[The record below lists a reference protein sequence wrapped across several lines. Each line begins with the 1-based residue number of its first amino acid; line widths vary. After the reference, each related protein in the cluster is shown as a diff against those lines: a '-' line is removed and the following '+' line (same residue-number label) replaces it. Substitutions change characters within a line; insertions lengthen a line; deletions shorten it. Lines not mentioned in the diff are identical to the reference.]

1 MRKIVLL
8 ILKAVLSAV
17 LLYFALRTVNVGA
30 LASRLKSIAPAW
42 VLLGLLALLVQT
54 VLVALRWRLIL
65 EACGAD
71 LPAARIIRFTIIS
84 NFFNQTLPSSVG
96 GDAVRIW
103 LSGRA
108 TNWQAATYSVFLDRV
123 VGVVVLAL
131 LVTLLLPWSLEL
143 VRHPIGRITLLA
155 TGLGCL
161 AAGLIFVSLSWRRLE
176 ILQRWMP
183 TRHLAAAA
191 AITWRILRAP
201 GVLAPIFILSVAIHV
216 MTAVAAWCAARAVA
230 ADLSLFNA
238 LILVLPVI
246 LISVVPI
253 SIAGW
258 GVRETAMVAAFAY
271 AGLAQA
277 DGLIVSV
284 LFGGGLLVLGILGGV
299 VWLLTAERAA
309 RRIVPESSA
318 PQ

>member
-1 MRKIVLL
+1 M
-8 ILKAVLSAV
+8 
-17 LLYFALRTVNVGA
+17 
-30 LASRLKSIAPAW
+30 
-42 VLLGLLALLVQT
+42 
-54 VLVALRWRLIL
+54 
-65 EACGAD
+65 
-71 LPAARIIRFTIIS
+71 
-84 NFFNQTLPSSVG
+84 
-96 GDAVRIW
+96 
-103 LSGRA
+103 
-108 TNWQAATYSVFLDRV
+108 FLDRV

-131 LVTLLLPWSLEL
+131 LVTLFLPWSLEL
-143 VRHPIGRITLLA
+143 VRHPIGQMTLAGDRPRLPGGGGVYCQPELA
-155 TGLGCL
+155 P
-161 AAGLIFVSLSWRRLE
+161 SE

-191 AITWRILRAP
+191 AITWRILCAP
-201 GVLAPIFILSVAIHV
+201 GALVPIFILSVAIHL

-246 LISVVPI
+246 LISIVPI

-284 LFGGGLLVLGILGGV
+284 LFGGGLLLLGIVGGV
-299 VWLLTAERAA
+299 VWLLTAERAE
-309 RRIVPESSA
+309 RRIVPEPA
-318 PQ
+318 PE

>member
-1 MRKIVLL
+1 MRKVVLL
-8 ILKAVLSAV
+8 ILKAALSAA

-42 VLLGLLALLVQT
+42 VLLGMLALFVQT

-71 LPAARIIRFTIIS
+71 LPPARMIRFTMIS

-103 LSGRA
+103 LTGRA

-131 LVTLLLPWSLEL
+131 LVTLCLPWSLEL
-143 VRHPIGRITLLA
+143 VRHPIGRIILLA

-161 AAGLIFVSLSWRRLE
+161 AAGAVFISLSWRRLE

-191 AITWRILRAP
+191 AIAWQILRAP
-201 GVLAPIFILSVAIHV
+201 AALVPIFVLSVAIHL
-216 MTAVAAWCAARAVA
+216 MTAVAAWCAARAVG

-284 LFGGGLLVLGILGGV
+284 LFGGGLLLLGIAGGV
-299 VWLLTAERAA
+299 VWLLTAERAE
-309 RRIVPESSA
+309 RRIVPEPA
-318 PQ
+318 PE